1 MSKPKKF
8 LKNSLSNS
16 RLFIQYTNVAFRMI
30 MIILVGVYGG
40 IKLDEYLGLGNSI
53 FTIILT
59 LLGVAASMYIIIK
72 EMTKK

>member
-8 LKNSLSNS
+8 LKNSLGNS

-30 MIILVGVYGG
+30 IIILVGVFGG

-59 LLGVAASMYIIIK
+59 LLGVTTSMYIIIK